1 MHHDK
6 ERDGNQPTP
15 ASQKE
20 KAEGSRENTN
30 APRGGELPP
39 ESFGEGGQGGGIS
52 NRPIGEEQGRQQN
65 VPPRGER
72 RDDQDDQEEG
82 R

>member
-6 ERDGNQPTP
+6 DQQHPNP
-15 ASQKE
+15 ASEKE
-20 KAEGSRENTN
+20 KAEGSRENAN

-39 ESFGEGGQGGGIS
+39 ESFGEGGDGGGIS
-52 NRPIGEEQGRQQN
+52 NRPVGEEQGRQAN

-72 RDDQDDQEEG
+72 RDDRHEEEG
-82 R
+82 RS

>member
-6 ERDGNQPTP
+6 DQHDAHPNP
-15 ASQKE
+15 ASAKE
-20 KAEGSRENTN
+20 KAEGSRENTS

-39 ESFGEGGQGGGIS
+39 ESFGEGGGEGGGIS
-52 NRPIGEEQGRQQN
+52 NRPVGEEQERQQH

-72 RDDQDDQEEG
+72 RDDREDE

>member
-6 ERDGNQPTP
+6 DSKENHPNP

-20 KAEGSRENTN
+20 KAEGSRENSN

-39 ESFGEGGQGGGIS
+39 ESFGEGGGEGGGIS
-52 NRPIGEEQGRQQN
+52 NRPIGEERGRQQN

-72 RDDQDDQEEG
+72 REEQEEG